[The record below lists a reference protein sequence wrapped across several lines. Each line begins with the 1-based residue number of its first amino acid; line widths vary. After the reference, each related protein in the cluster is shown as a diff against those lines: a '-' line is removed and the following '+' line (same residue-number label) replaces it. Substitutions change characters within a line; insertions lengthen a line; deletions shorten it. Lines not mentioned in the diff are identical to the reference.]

1 MGSFWATS
9 VNDGPKIGERNGSF
23 FCCHLQAEITY
34 RFVDSNI
41 CEYDEFYAFLTNWKA
56 EIVIFFIEIHT
67 TRINSSYI
75 YSKKQTIG
83 ENPLQHKWF
92 YQFQENQKQ
101 NLILPEQSR
110 QLHDLKNT

>member
-9 VNDGPKIGERNGSF
+9 VNDGSKIGERNGSF

-75 YSKKQTIG
+75 YSKKQTSWG
-83 ENPLQHKWF
+83 KSLPTNGFTQCSDD
-92 YQFQENQKQ
+92 QKQ
-101 NLILPEQSR
+101 NLVLPNKADSY
-110 QLHDLKNT
+110 HDLKNT